1 MIHQSLF
8 NFLYTPRTQHSAA
21 CPTSASSLYTFGTR
35 FLLLTS
41 RITPNCPQYSI
52 HIHATVIRKR
62 TLKVTR
68 LNVCLC
74 AFVCVRV
81 RLCARVRYAM
91 LCFLAGGRATVPA
104 GMRPDV
110 IGTAVWMDFA
120 TSAKKA
126 FCFHREQ
133 QNTQTHTHTH

>member
-8 NFLYTPRTQHSAA
+8 YFLYTPRTQHSAA

-74 AFVCVRV
+74 AFVCTCA
-81 RLCARVRYAM
+81 LCNALFLGRWTRNSPCWDEARCHRNCSLDG
-91 LCFLAGGRATVPA
+91 LCHFSKESFLFSPRAA
-104 GMRPDV
+104 EH
-110 IGTAVWMDFA
+110 A
-120 TSAKKA
+120 
-126 FCFHREQ
+126 
-133 QNTQTHTHTH
+133 NTHTHTLSNLYN